1 MTRLWI
7 ALAIGGCAAIPL
19 AAHHSASQ
27 FDPASPV
34 TIQGTVTRL
43 DWTNPHVY
51 IYLDTKGANGAVE
64 RWMIETDA
72 TPILMRS
79 GWSRDSVKVGA
90 TVTVRASPDR
100 NRSRNHALLVS
111 LSTGS
116 GPVLVARAPAA
127 RTAVRAA
134 SVAGVWNSLRTYGQ
148 RRFGE
153 LQPTAKGLAAM
164 KAFNAAASPVAE
176 CVPHVSPQVPTL
188 PYLTEI
194 EVRGDRVIMRSEF
207 FNVDREVYMDGRP
220 HPRDGMRTRQGH
232 SVGRW
237 DGDALVVDTVA
248 FADHRAGNSFGSAF
262 ADGLPSG
269 PRKHVVE
276 TYRLSDDATRMLID
290 FVVEDPDY
298 LTAPMTASAEWDYM
312 PQQRLQ
318 RFGCELEQARRF
330 TFR

>member
-1 MTRLWI
+1 MKRLSLLAVLLFI
-7 ALAIGGCAAIPL
+7 AKPS

-27 FDPASPV
+27 FDAASPI
-34 TIQGTVTRL
+34 TLQGAVTRV

-51 IYLDTKGANGAVE
+51 IYIDTKGAGGAAE

-72 TPILMRS
+72 TPILIRS
-79 GWSRDSVKVGA
+79 GWRRDSVKVGA

-116 GPVLVARAPAA
+116 GPVLVARAPAD
-127 RTAVRAA
+127 RTTVRAT
-134 SVAGVWNSLRTYGQ
+134 SVAGVWNSLRGFGQ
-148 RRFGE
+148 RRFGT

-164 KAFNAAASPVAE
+164 KSFNEAASPIAE
-176 CVPHVSPQVPTL
+176 CVPHVAPQLPTL

-194 EVRGDRVIMRSEF
+194 EVRGDRVVMRSEF
-207 FNVDREVYMDGRP
+207 FNVDRIVYMDGRP

-237 DGDALVVDTVA
+237 EGETLVVDTVA
-248 FADHRAGNSFGSAF
+248 FADHRVGNSFGSAF
-262 ADGLPSG
+262 ASGLPSG
-269 PRKHVVE
+269 ARKHVVE
-276 TYRLSDDATRMLID
+276 RYRLSDDGTRMLID
-290 FVVEDPDY
+290 FVVEDPEY
-298 LTAPMTASAEWDYM
+298 LAAPLTASAEWDYV
-312 PQQRLQ
+312 PQQQLQ
-318 RFGCELEQARRF
+318 RFGCEPEQARRF